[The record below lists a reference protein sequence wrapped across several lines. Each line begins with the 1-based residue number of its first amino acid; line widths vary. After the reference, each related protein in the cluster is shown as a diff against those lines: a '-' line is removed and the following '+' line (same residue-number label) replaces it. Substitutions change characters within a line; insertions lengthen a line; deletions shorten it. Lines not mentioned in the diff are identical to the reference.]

1 MDDNGFSATSQNP
14 LAADLDHVLLHT
26 EGLWEPLRGQRVF
39 ITGGTGFFGR
49 WLLESFVRAND
60 ALDLQATACVLTRDP
75 AAFQAKAPHLA
86 ADRAIRLHGGDF
98 TGFEFPEGAFHSVVH
113 AATEP
118 EFTPHANAPLGIFDS
133 NVRGM
138 RRVLDF
144 ARASGATRLL
154 FTSSGAVYGRQPPE
168 LTHIPEEYAGAP
180 DTMDAASAYG
190 QSKRACEFMCAM
202 YARQYGFAA
211 PIARCFAFAGPHL
224 PLDLNFAMGNFV
236 RDALAGGP
244 IRVGGDGTPRR
255 SYLYAADLA
264 VWLWTIL
271 LRGESCRPYNVGSDA
286 DLSIAELAGKVADVV
301 APGVPVVIA
310 REPGHVAAIGAPVAR
325 YVPSIARAGN
335 ELGLKVRIPL
345 DEGIRRMAA
354 RCCAMNRA

>member
-1 MDDNGFSATSQNP
+1 MDDNGFSAASQNP

-49 WLLESFVRAND
+49 WVLESFVRAND
-60 ALDLQATACVLTRDP
+60 ALDLEATAWVLTRDP
-75 AAFQAKAPHLA
+75 AAFALKAPHLA
-86 ADRAIRLHGGDF
+86 KDRAIRLNGGDF
-98 TGFEFPEGAFHSVVH
+98 TSFEFPKGGFYAVLH

-118 EFTPHANAPLGIFDS
+118 EFTPNAGAPLGIFDA
-133 NVRGM
+133 NVRGT

-144 ARASGATRLL
+144 ARASGAARFL
-154 FTSSGAVYGRQPPE
+154 FTSSGAAYGRQPSE
-168 LTHIPEEYAGAP
+168 MTHIAEEYAGAP
-180 DTMDAASAYG
+180 DTMDAGSAYG

-224 PLDLNFAMGNFV
+224 PLDLNFAIGNFV
-236 RDALAGGP
+236 RDGLSVGDGP

-271 LRGESCRPYNVGSDA
+271 FRGESCRLYNVGSGA
-286 DLSIAELAGKVADVV
+286 DLSIAELARKVAEVV
-301 APGVPVVIA
+301 APGIPIVIA
-310 REPGHVAAIGAPVAR
+310 KEAVAGAPLAR
-325 YVPSIARAGN
+325 YVPSVARAGN
-335 ELGLKVRIPL
+335 ELGLKVWVPL
-345 DEGIRRMAA
+345 EEGIRRMAA
-354 RCCAMNRA
+354 WRRATNRA